1 MERRSSDC
9 GLFVRQNLFCH
20 FAPSEYTSSIIVY
33 SSNLMNE
40 FDPYFDRASTAN
52 RIPPQQAEEQPAA
65 TAPWRKLLQET
76 VQVVLPALAL
86 ALVVHLFLAQATI
99 VYGQSMEPNL
109 LERQRLI
116 IDKISFRLHPP
127 QRNDIVVLNLPGM
140 EEMLVKRIIALPG
153 ETVEIHQGTV
163 YIDGD
168 PLPEPY
174 PHGTGLSNMP
184 PVTLGPLS
192 YFVLGDNRDNS
203 NDSRSF
209 GPVKREHIL
218 GRVWLRYW
226 PFDQLTQF

>member
-127 QRNDIVVLNLPGM
+127 QRDIVVSTRPAW
-140 EEMLVKRIIALPG
+140 RRCRQTHHRSARR
-153 ETVEIHQGTV
+153 TVEIHQALF
-163 YIDGD
+163 IDGD
-168 PLPEPY
+168 PCLSLPARQRTPTCRRLRW
-174 PHGTGLSNMP
+174 GRSA
-184 PVTLGPLS
+184 TLCLAITTIATTAAPGPLRNTS
-192 YFVLGDNRDNS
+192 
-203 NDSRSF
+203 
-209 GPVKREHIL
+209 
-218 GRVWLRYW
+218 
-226 PFDQLTQF
+226 